1 MTSERPDVRAL
12 VESIRAEVAD
22 RRAAG
27 RLSPED
33 VEIEYVARLRAY
45 IDVAKIDPRLGERL
59 LHDSFDWNIDS
70 GYEPRSG
77 RPGVSGA
84 LIRLAKRV
92 VRPFVRLYTDH
103 IVNRQAQLN
112 LVLWQFLL
120 DSVRRT
126 AALEAKVKE
135 LRREIDD
142 LKKPA

>member
-1 MTSERPDVRAL
+1 MTDRPDVRAL
-12 VESIRAEVAD
+12 VEGIRAEVAD
-22 RRAAG
+22 RRASG

-33 VEIEYVARLRAY
+33 VEIEYAARLRAY
-45 IDVAKIDPRLGERL
+45 IEVAKIDPRLGERL
-59 LHDSFDWNIDS
+59 LQESFDWNIDS
-70 GYEPRSG
+70 GYEPRSDRAG
-77 RPGVSGA
+77 IAGTLVR
-84 LIRLAKRV
+84 IAKRA

-126 AALEAKVKE
+126 AALEAKMKD

-142 LKKPA
+142 LKKRA